1 MLANRPPENPFF
13 MDIIAL
19 EDEIAKRKTDIKQ
32 LYADAKETEGVD
44 IKLLRRAV
52 KLHMEGD
59 EKRRKRKC
67 FEETAEDLL
76 GRLGAL
82 ASTPLG
88 EAAIRDA
95 AK

>member
-1 MLANRPPENPFF
+1 MIANRPPENPFF

-19 EDEIAKRKTDIKQ
+19 EDEIAERRADIKQ
-32 LYADAKETEGVD
+32 LYKDAKGTKGVD
-44 IKLLRRAV
+44 VKLLRRAV

-59 EKRRKRKC
+59 EKRRKRKR

-76 GRLGAL
+76 DRLGSL

>member
-19 EDEIAKRKTDIKQ
+19 EEEIAERKLDIKH
-32 LYADAKETEGVD
+32 LYKDAKEAEGVD
-44 IKLLRRAV
+44 VKLLRRAV

-59 EKRRKRKC
+59 ERRRARKRL
-67 FEETAEDLL
+67 EETAEDLL

-88 EAAIRDA
+88 EAALRDA

>member
-19 EDEIAKRKTDIKQ
+19 EDEIAERKADIKQ
-32 LYADAKETEGVD
+32 LYNDAKETEGVD
-44 IKLLRRAV
+44 VKLLRRAV

-59 EKRRKRKC
+59 EKRRKRKR

-76 GRLGAL
+76 RRLGVL

-88 EAAIRDA
+88 EAAMRDA

>member
-1 MLANRPPENPFF
+1 MLANQPPENPFF
-13 MDIIAL
+13 MDIISL
-19 EDEIAKRKTDIKQ
+19 EVEIDEHKADIKQ
-32 LYADAKETEGVD
+32 LYADAKTEGIDV
-44 IKLLRRAV
+44 KLLRRTV

-59 EKRRKRKC
+59 EKRRKRKKL
-67 FEETAEDLL
+67 EETAEDLL

-88 EAAIRDA
+88 EAAMRDA